1 MSNLIVN
8 NKQILEIIEPI
19 IQLIAKELSLIVLEA
34 TFTKEG
40 SRFFL
45 RIFIYK
51 QEGPVN
57 INDCST
63 MSRMLSAELDKGDLI
78 SVPYNLEVSSPGTNK
93 KLKKPIEYQ
102 IFKGMPVKIV
112 FKKAQTA
119 EDKVVFGN
127 LIGLSDDNTSILIE
141 KDNNNHCF
149 SFENIKV
156 VQLDDRN
163 I

>member
-1 MSNLIVN
+1 MSNLIIN
-8 NKQILEIIEPI
+8 NKKILEIIEPI
-19 IQLIAKELSLIVLEA
+19 IQLIAKELSLIVLET
-34 TFTKEG
+34 TFNKEG

-51 QEGPVN
+51 QDAPIT

-63 MSRMLSAELDKGDLI
+63 MSRMLSAELDRGDLI

-93 KLKKPIEYQ
+93 KLKNPIEYQ
-102 IFKGMPVKIV
+102 VFKGMPVKIV
-112 FKKAQTA
+112 FKKAETA
-119 EDKVVFGN
+119 ENKVVFGN
-127 LIGLSDDNTSILIE
+127 LIGLSDDNTSVIIE
-141 KDNNNHCF
+141 KDNNNNCF
-149 SFENIKV
+149 NLENIKV